1 MGAKRKRSS
10 YTAAMIQ
17 ILDGR
22 DAVRKRPAMYIGN
35 TDQLGLHHLVYEVM
49 DNSIDEAIVGECD
62 KIGVII
68 HYDNSV
74 TVTDNGRGI
83 PVDPHP
89 MKPGKSTVEVVMT
102 MLHAGGKFQHD
113 AYKLS
118 GGLHGVGV
126 SVVNFLSEWLEVEVR
141 RERKV
146 HFQRYERGVPV
157 KPLEQ
162 IGTSKKSGTVI
173 RFRPDPQIFPVID
186 YSFDILA
193 NRFRELAFLTAGVAI
208 SLTDERS
215 GKSHLF
221 KFNGGIVEFVTY
233 LNANKTVVI
242 PKPIYFKK
250 VKEYVKDEAS
260 GKRETIEAEI
270 AIQYNDSYNDSL
282 YAFANSINNKDG
294 GTHIAGFRKAL
305 TRTLNEYAK
314 KHDLGKKLANGL
326 AGDDVREGMTAVISI
341 KISEPQFEGQT
352 KAKLLNIEVAG
363 LVEQIVNEGLGEY
376 LAESPSVGRKILEKV
391 IMAAHAREAA
401 RKAREIVRKSAM
413 GVGSL
418 PGKLAD
424 CSEKDPLLTELYIVE
439 GDSAGGSAKQGRDRH
454 YQAVLP
460 LRGKIINVEKARL
473 DKVLGNTEI
482 RTIVTALGTGI
493 GDQNFDLS
501 KLRYGK
507 LIIMTDADVDGAH
520 IRTLLLT
527 FFFRQMRQ
535 LIEQGHIYISQPPL
549 YRIKKGRLEKY
560 LETDEEKDRFVID
573 QGIEASDLFFKHG
586 KTEKQL
592 SKGQL
597 KQLTEHLINLEK
609 LERVISRKGIT
620 MREYLAQK
628 TKTGKLPKYQISLG
642 DERYY
647 AYNERELAKY
657 FEVKEYKEEA
667 GEDGKSGQ
675 KDFFAEDEVPQ
686 DFEGAAA
693 EMPQYDMVELPEA
706 KEIGELLEKIHK
718 LGLNVNLYCM
728 DQSTNTQ
735 RLDDGPFR
743 IEENKRVHCLHSL
756 QEVLQRMKEIGQKG
770 VAIQRYKGLGE
781 MNAVQL
787 WETTMNPK
795 TRSLLQVT
803 LENPPEADQICS
815 ILMGDKVE
823 PRRCFIQEHAPE
835 VRNLDI

>member
-1 MGAKRKRSS
+1 MGAKRKRNS

-242 PKPIYFKK
+242 PKPIYFRK

-314 KHDLGKKLANGL
+314 KHDLGKKLTNGL

-527 FFFRQMRQ
+527 FFLRQMRQ

-549 YRIKKGRLEKY
+549 YRIKKGRLEQY
-560 LETDEEKDRFVID
+560 LETDEEKDRFVIN

-597 KQLTEHLINLEK
+597 KQFTEHLINLEK
-609 LERVISRKGIT
+609 LGRMISRKGIT

-628 TKTGKLPKYQISLG
+628 KKTGKLPKYQISLG

-675 KDFFAEDEVPQ
+675 KDFFEEDEVPQ
-686 DFEGAAA
+686 DFDGAAA
-693 EMPQYDMVELPEA
+693 EMPQYDMVEFPEA
-706 KEIGELLEKIHK
+706 KEIGELLEKIRK

-728 DQSTNTQ
+728 DQGTNAQ

-743 IEENKRVHCLHSL
+743 IEENKRVHYLHSL

-770 VAIQRYKGLGE
+770 VTIQRYKGLGE

-803 LENPPEADQICS
+803 LEDAVEADQTCS